1 MFPNVSEKAYQDVLK
16 NLRTF
21 IELSLLEDEKTWS
34 EWISNTAKKITTN
47 CWEKKQCLAVD
58 CPAYESDCGRC
69 WLMAG
74 TLCGG
79 EVQGKFAIKYST
91 CYDCEVFQEAVF
103 KNPVNELQEHILI
116 LIHSLRTKQHDLKE
130 ALVEV
135 KTLSGLI
142 PICMTCKKNSRQ
154 HWVLESIRGIYLR
167 ILRSGISHGLCPECL
182 KKHYPP
188 HTI

>member
-58 CPAYESDCGRC
+58 CPAYESDCGSG

-130 ALVEV
+130 ALAEV

-142 PICMTCKKNSRQ
+142 PICMTCKKIRDDNGYWNQ
-154 HWVLESIRGIYLR
+154 LEAYISEH
-167 ILRSGISHGLCPECL
+167 SEAEFSHGLCPECL
-182 KKHYPP
+182 RKHYPP
-188 HTI
+188 DTI